1 MNEVPKPGN
10 ELALPIAE
18 RRAMSEMLGH
28 QIWCRATD
36 GHLFAVV
43 HGLKLVVRQSGCY
56 ARYLILQRG
65 VNGGEDHEIMVASG
79 TEADENAATI
89 AARRGAMRIS
99 FMLDE
104 RQKQRLQAGV
114 PNLQH
119 TP

>member
-1 MNEVPKPGN
+1 MHQ
-10 ELALPIAE
+10 
-18 RRAMSEMLGH
+18 MLGH
-28 QIWCRATD
+28 EIWLRGTD
-36 GHLFAVV
+36 GVLSAVV
-43 HGLKLVVRQSGCY
+43 HSLKLVVRQSGCY

-65 VNGGEDHEIMVASG
+65 VNGRQGHEIMLASG
-79 TEADENAATI
+79 TEANENAAMI

-114 PNLQH
+114 PILQH